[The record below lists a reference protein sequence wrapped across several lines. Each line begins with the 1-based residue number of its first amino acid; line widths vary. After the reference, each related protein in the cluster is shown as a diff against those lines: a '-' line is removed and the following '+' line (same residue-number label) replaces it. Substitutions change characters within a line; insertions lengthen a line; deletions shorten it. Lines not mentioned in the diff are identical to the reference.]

1 MAAFNSIESA
11 YQKFCRERFPLP
23 TESEVAALEAK
34 IKVRFPDD
42 FRKFLLA
49 YNGGYFSDPVITP
62 TTEGCPEDA
71 LIFISGL
78 HPSHPEAELGSDVD
92 LEVFEDNDP
101 PQLLPIGATPL
112 GSLILL
118 DVVRD
123 EDGFGNIYFKQAFG
137 DCYYLADNIEHFF
150 SLLRRSIKS

>member
-1 MAAFNSIESA
+1 MNSIESA
-11 YQKFCRERFPLP
+11 YKQFSTKRFPLP
-23 TESEVAALEAK
+23 TEAEVAALEAK

-42 FRKFLLA
+42 FRKFLLT
-49 YNGGYFSDPVITP
+49 YNGGYFRDPVITP

-78 HPSHPEAELGSDVD
+78 RPSHPEAELGNEVD
-92 LEVFEDNDP
+92 LAMFDDNDP

-112 GSLILL
+112 GSLIVL

-150 SLLRRSIKS
+150 SLLREPTK